1 MNSQRLKQ
9 QHDSAWSA
17 PGPLQTYCSLNFTVF
32 MGLLD
37 GRARECW
44 LSCLLLG
51 DLFSWLP
58 ALSNLIRLFFFYLG
72 ILYFVMFYCY
82 LWDTCSILVRDL
94 KGVDSSGSG
103 NGEELEGIEGGKT
116 LLRLNRMREE
126 TVLNERGWKKRS
138 HWLQLASW
146 ENRTR
151 LHKEHLGV
159 GGTQS
164 ECSSKTASS
173 ADVQWQKISLRYL
186 LQEVTNKG

>member
-94 KGVDSSGSG
+94 KGADSSGSG

-126 TVLNERGWKKRS
+126 TVLNERGWKRGHTDCSWHHGRTGPGCIRNTWGWGGRRVSAAVKPQAALMFNGKRY
-138 HWLQLASW
+138 
-146 ENRTR
+146 R
-151 LHKEHLGV
+151 
-159 GGTQS
+159 
-164 ECSSKTASS
+164 
-173 ADVQWQKISLRYL
+173 
-186 LQEVTNKG
+186 